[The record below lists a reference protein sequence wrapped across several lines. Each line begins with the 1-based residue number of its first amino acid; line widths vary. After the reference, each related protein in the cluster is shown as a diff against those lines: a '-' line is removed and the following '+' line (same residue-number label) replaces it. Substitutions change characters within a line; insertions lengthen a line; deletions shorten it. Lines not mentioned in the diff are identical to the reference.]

1 MSISLF
7 PAGEP
12 LRISLTED
20 AAKTWGSHTAALIG
34 FSLREGVYFGLSVLE
49 DGRVA
54 YLDLNQFTVDWRY
67 DAKRDR
73 WYDTNEERS
82 EESDQAG

>member
-34 FSLREGVYFGLSVLE
+34 FLIIHDAPQGMVVLE
-49 DGRVA
+49 DGQVA
-54 YLDLNQFTVDWRY
+54 YLQLHQFTVDWRY
-67 DAKRDR
+67 DPKRDR